1 MAAIVIALANGKGGV
16 GKSTVALNIQYAIS
30 TMRDSDCKPMNLNA
44 LLVDADDQQTSTKT
58 CNARAK
64 LGGMKIKGV
73 YQPFEPIE
81 HIFKDQ
87 DVESY
92 VKMVNERHDFIVIDT
107 KGAESDT
114 SREVTT
120 FANILLIPLSP
131 YGFDKQALADT
142 LKIVKKGQRF
152 NPDMLV
158 MVVFNKVD
166 KKATA
171 KNREGREE
179 VNAIINEIFAVNGKT
194 AADNNVFICAAE
206 LSYKPTFYS
215 EMTKGYNVFEA
226 ARGVSLDPKTEYDK
240 LLQEI
245 QTRYAEIN
253 NVQEAA

>member
-1 MAAIVIALANGKGGV
+1 MSAIVIALANGKGGV
-16 GKSTVALNIQYAIS
+16 GKSTLALNIQHAIS
-30 TMRDSDCKPMNLNA
+30 NMKYEDNKSMNLNV

-64 LGGMKIKGV
+64 LGGMKVKRV
-73 YQPFEPIE
+73 YQPFQPIE

-92 VKMVNERHDFIVIDT
+92 VNLVKERHDFIVIDT

-131 YGFDKQALADT
+131 YGFDKQSLADT
-142 LKIVKKGQRF
+142 LKIVKKGQKF

-158 MVVFNKVD
+158 MVVLNKVD

-179 VNAIINEIFAVNGKT
+179 VNAIIDEIFAVNGKT
-194 AADNNVFICAAE
+194 AAENNVFIAKAE
-206 LSYKPTFYS
+206 LSYKAFYG

-226 ARGVSLDPKTEYDK
+226 ARGVSLDPKTEYNS
-240 LLQEI
+240 LLDEI
-245 QTRYAEIN
+245 QTRYAQIN
-253 NVQEAA
+253 NAQEAA